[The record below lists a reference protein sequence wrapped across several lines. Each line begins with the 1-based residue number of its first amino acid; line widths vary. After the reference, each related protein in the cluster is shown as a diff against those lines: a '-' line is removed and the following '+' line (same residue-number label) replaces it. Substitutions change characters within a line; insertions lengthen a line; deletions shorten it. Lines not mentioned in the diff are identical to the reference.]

1 MGNRQIF
8 RNLRVILGA
17 KLRSIGADILSRWI
31 LYFKSQ
37 PLTVSKKSA
46 MVFSPHQDDET
57 LGCGGTIALKR
68 SLGVPVEVI
77 FLTDGRYGRPDWI
90 TPETITDI
98 RQQEATNALNILGI
112 ASSETHFLNQI
123 DGSLQNLAND
133 QRQYIV
139 NELVKRLQSFMPE
152 EIYVPH
158 RKDAHG
164 DHEATYELVQEAI
177 AASGI
182 QVELLQY
189 PIWMLWQHP
198 LSFDL
203 NFEEIGNAYR
213 LAIDSVK
220 DRKKQA
226 IETYSSQMPGLPS
239 GFLARFF
246 LPYEIFFKS

>member
-8 RNLRVILGA
+8 SKLRVLFGA
-17 KLRSIGADILSRWI
+17 KVRSISADILSRWI
-31 LYFKSQ
+31 FYFKSQ

-57 LGCGGTIALKR
+57 LGCGGIIALKR
-68 SLGVPVEVI
+68 ALGVPVEVI

-98 RQQEATNALNILGI
+98 RQEEATKALNILGI
-112 ASSETHFLNQI
+112 ASSETYFLNQI
-123 DGSLQNLAND
+123 DGSLQNLTDD

-139 NELVKRLQSFMPE
+139 AQLAQRLQSFMPE

-158 RKDAHG
+158 RKDVHG

-177 AASGI
+177 ASSGI
-182 QVELLQY
+182 QVEILQY
-189 PIWMLWQHP
+189 PIWMLWQNP

-203 NFEEIGNAYR
+203 NFQDIGAPYR

-220 DRKKQA
+220 DTKKRA
-226 IETYSSQMPGLPS
+226 IETYSSQMPGLPT
-239 GFLARFF
+239 GFLQRFF
-246 LPYEIFFKS
+246 LPYEIFFKN